1 MSATYEPAHDEAV
14 HGHAYAVKQEGQNTG
29 PFAAVHPYF
38 HPVPTWNHAPSCGS
52 CGEKFAGD
60 PAALGTTP
68 VLAAAVGAAILAAGW
83 QQDGGTW
90 TCTVC
95 IARANAPTVEP
106 EAAPEV
112 HEPAPDTDPYDQ
124 YHETS
129 DELDARLSDWWDG
142 NNQSNIAARR
152 KITTRLHDAQVR
164 IDELSGRRA
173 A

>member
-95 IARANAPTVEP
+95 IAKANAPAPEP
-106 EAAPEV
+106 EPVPVV

-124 YHETS
+124 SIAILAEF
-129 DELDARLSDWWDG
+129 DARIPGIWDDLNAS
-142 NNQSNIAARR
+142 NNAASY
-152 KITTRLHDAQVR
+152 KIHMRLRDAQHR
-164 IDELSGRRA
+164 HAEHQGRHA

>member
-1 MSATYEPAHDEAV
+1 MSADYLPVHDPSV
-14 HGHAYAVKQEGQNTG
+14 HGPAYAVKQEGQNTG

-38 HPVPTWNHAPSCGS
+38 QPVPTWNHAPSCGG
-52 CGEKFAGD
+52 CGHSFAGD

-68 VLAAAVGAAILAAGW
+68 ILAAAVDAGLLVAGW

-95 IARANAPTVEP
+95 LAKASAPAPEP
-106 EAAPEV
+106 EPTPVE

-124 YHETS
+124 YHATS
-129 DELDARLSDWWDG
+129 DELDARLTDWWDG
-142 NNQSNIAARR
+142 NNQSNTTAHR
-152 KITTRLHDAQVR
+152 KINARLHDAQVR
-164 IDELSGRRA
+164 IDELTGRA